1 MTKAQTS
8 ITFARELTNLGF
20 TIPDGC
26 TGITIKCD
34 KPDDEVFV
42 MYRLF
47 NMGKGIIN
55 KKGEAFKYPDGTNVL
70 VKDFYKMIKDDV
82 QLPEETCEF
91 TIEADMDS
99 VVMVNIKAALP
110 EGSLKGFFGAGAY
123 RQAVMDKVKAVFSKI
138 K

>member
-1 MTKAQTS
+1 MTQAQTS

-26 TGITIKCD
+26 TGITIKCG
-34 KPDDEVFV
+34 KPDENVFV

-47 NMGKGIIN
+47 NMDKGVIN
-55 KKGEAFKYPDGTNVL
+55 KTGEAFKYPDGSNVL

-82 QLPEETCEF
+82 QLPDETTEF

-99 VVMVNIKAALP
+99 IVMVHIKAALP
-110 EGSLKGFFGAGAY
+110 EGSLRGFFGAGAY
-123 RQAVMDKVKAVFSKI
+123 RQAVMDKVKDVFSKM